1 MGIDVYNETAQ
12 RKHKGGHDT
21 GGGFNTLAGDKG
33 YLREAYHGTTFATQ
47 YLVKECFDL
56 EHPVDEKNGVSYRTR
71 VYIPSKV
78 LRARLPKT
86 LELVKKRYKAVYKDA
101 NDKEIKEAQK
111 SFIDFVVLAERLEQ
125 KNEYK
130 SACEIYASY

>member
-1 MGIDVYNETAQ
+1 MGIDVYNQ
-12 RKHKGGHDT
+12 PPQKKNGGDS

-33 YLREAYHGTTFATQ
+33 YLREAYHGETYATQ

-56 EHPVDEKNGVSYRTR
+56 EHKKDEKNGVSYRTR

-86 LELVKKRYKAVYKDA
+86 LELVRERYKTTYKAKD
-101 NDKEIKEAQK
+101 DEIKEAQK
-111 SFIDFVVLAERLEQ
+111 SFINFVELAEKLE
-125 KNEYK
+125 KESEYK

>member
-12 RKHKGGHDT
+12 QKNGGDS

-56 EHPVDEKNGVSYRTR
+56 EHKEEEDNGVSYRTR
-71 VYIPSKV
+71 VYIPAKV

-86 LELVKKRYKAVYKDA
+86 LELVKERYKTTYKAKD
-101 NDKEIKEAQK
+101 DEIKKAQK
-111 SFIDFVVLAERLEQ
+111 SFIDFVVLAEKLE
-125 KNEYK
+125 KESMFK